1 MITNIFLLFV
11 AFGISIASILSGFGG
26 IFPIL
31 VALSAV
37 AVAVRLLSQGAHE
50 AEQDQAPV

>member
-37 AVAVRLLSQGAHE
+37 AVAIRLLSRGAVDSEHDP
-50 AEQDQAPV
+50 ARV

>member
-11 AFGISIASILSGFGG
+11 AFGISIASIFSGFGG

-37 AVAVRLLSQGAHE
+37 AVAIRLLSHSADE
-50 AEQDQAPV
+50 TEQDQARV

>member
-37 AVAVRLLSQGAHE
+37 AVAIKLFSQGADD
-50 AEQDQAPV
+50 AETDQAAI

>member
-37 AVAVRLLSQGAHE
+37 AVTIRLFSQGEDE
-50 AEQDQAPV
+50 ADQDQAPV

>member
-37 AVAVRLLSQGAHE
+37 AIAIRLLSQGADDSEHDP
-50 AEQDQAPV
+50 ARV